1 VTGEPITAS
10 ADLGR
15 ELPAD
20 PAERLDRV
28 AAAVASLRSER
39 RRLTRL
45 GLEVP
50 IARCEAHLRYW
61 EFLAGLLA
69 LEPTRSLR

>member
-1 VTGEPITAS
+1 MNGEPITAS

-28 AAAVASLRSER
+28 TAAVASLRAELR
-39 RRLTRL
+39 RCERL
-45 GLEVP
+45 GLEIP
-50 IARCEAHLRYW
+50 IARCAAQLRYW
-61 EFLAGLLA
+61 EFVGGLLA
-69 LEPTRSLR
+69 LEPTRSTR